1 MARARAAV
9 ALEMKLK
16 FLDLA
21 GWFTI
26 IFSPWTSGSSPHLD
40 QLDDLAS
47 GWGCPG
53 HLGIVEF
60 AISVC
65 GETFRQFLGLILEG
79 KSGRIVSLIFPFLRL
94 LLLSLAEEC
103 GSLLVSGRASSP
115 FIPAFERIPVRL
127 SLIPHDT

>member
-1 MARARAAV
+1 MPALRHAARARAAV

-16 FLDLA
+16 LLELA

-53 HLGIVEF
+53 HLGFVEF
-60 AISVC
+60 AAGVVPRNFPPVP
-65 GETFRQFLGLILEG
+65 GFNVGG
-79 KSGRIVSLIFPFLRL
+79 KSGELCP
-94 LLLSLAEEC
+94 
-103 GSLLVSGRASSP
+103 
-115 FIPAFERIPVRL
+115 
-127 SLIPHDT
+127 